1 MNLAAS
7 TVETTQA
14 GLLQRTQKYV
24 DTAALKTGESAVAE
38 SQEHASTATTPANA
52 NIPPVE
58 PVSAQPKN
66 GATVHVIA

>member
-1 MNLAAS
+1 
-7 TVETTQA
+7 VETTQA

-24 DTAALKTGESAVAE
+24 DTAALKLVESTMAE
-38 SQEHASTATTPANA
+38 SHESTTPPNA

>member
-24 DTAALKTGESAVAE
+24 DTAALKTGESAAAE
-38 SQEHASTATTPANA
+38 SQEHATTTTPANA
-52 NIPPVE
+52 NVPPVE